1 MKTGQIL
8 NYAGTRHEIVQ
19 ISDAQVTTRLVG
31 KKNLTLNTWSKT
43 RLAFMLR
50 AEQVI
55 LERRGFWKLKLHLSR
70 EPKLSKV
77 VDRI

>member
-19 ISDAQVTTRLVG
+19 VSDAQVTTRLVG
-31 KKNLTLNTWSKT
+31 KKSSALNTWSKT

-50 AEQVI
+50 AQQVI
-55 LERRGFWKLKLHLSR
+55 LERRQFWKQGLHLTPQTRSAGSR
-70 EPKLSKV
+70 
-77 VDRI
+77 